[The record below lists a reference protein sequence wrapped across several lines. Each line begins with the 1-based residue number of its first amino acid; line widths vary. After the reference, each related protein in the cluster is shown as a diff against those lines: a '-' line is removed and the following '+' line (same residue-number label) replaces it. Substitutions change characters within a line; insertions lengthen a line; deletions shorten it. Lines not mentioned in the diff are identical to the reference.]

1 MHPAAQRA
9 STSQP
14 CSRRSGTLRPCL
26 DASAMHASLP
36 STSRPCSL
44 LPCSASALFAPTQP
58 TATRTRVQVEK
69 MSTGGAVHAR
79 AVQGRCVY
87 PAVCSM
93 KMCSPT
99 TSPAD
104 TVKASQKATN
114 ERASGARDSIAPL
127 YCHRWRVLTIG
138 RLLLGGSW
146 STCSRQLCESS
157 QDQQR
162 RMMAATAFGGTD
174 QLEA

>member
-26 DASAMHASLP
+26 DASAMVARFSAQHKSA
-36 STSRPCSL
+36 L
-44 LPCSASALFAPTQP
+44 LASALFAPTQP
-58 TATRTRVQVEK
+58 TATRTRVLVEK

-127 YCHRWRVLTIG
+127 YCHRWRVLPIG
-138 RLLLGGSW
+138 RLLLEGSW

-162 RMMAATAFGGTD
+162 RTMAATAFDGTD